1 MRTLLSAALLAPALG
16 LVAPARRRSS
26 RGATRRLAFDAALL
40 FDCDGVLVE
49 TEELH
54 RLAYNEAFAAFGLET
69 AGAPVEWSVAYY
81 DKLQNTVGG
90 GKPKMK
96 YHFTETAKEW
106 PTVSGRGGRA
116 TATTLEEGMALI
128 DDLQDY
134 KTECYKRLV
143 ATTATARPGAL
154 ELMDD
159 AIRTPGLAVGICSA
173 STRGG
178 FEKVVDAIVGQERL
192 ARLDV
197 VIAGDDVTHKKP
209 DPEIYNL
216 AAARLGVDGPGANW
230 RTGDAR
236 GLRRPRLAEIGVR
249 ASRPASSTADTST
262 SAARAP
268 TPRAVH
274 AAAAGVTADMAQAAA
289 RRRPD
294 ARHRDAGG
302 ERLVVAGALA
312 CARGARLGA
321 PPAAR
326 RRARVA
332 RASPS
337 AAAAAVARGRA
348 PCELRPSS
356 RPRGVVGERA
366 LGERALARAA
376 ERSPPPSA
384 RRRGA
389 GARVVAREAPEK
401 RTRAPPTSA
410 RSTHERPCVGPGVQR
425 ATRSTAPGSG
435 QGPSSSF
442 RAVALAP
449 GRRRRA
455 PAADEGERSVSA
467 SSRR

>member
-1 MRTLLSAALLAPALG
+1 MRTLLAAALLAPALG
-16 LVAPARRRSS
+16 LVAPARRRRS

-216 AAARLGVDGPGANW
+216 AAARLGVDKS
-230 RTGDAR
+230 RCVVVEDSLV
-236 GLRRPRLAEIGVR
+236 GLRAAKAAEMACVITYT
-249 ASRPASSTADTST
+249 SSTADADFYGEGAD
-262 SAARAP
+262 AALLDLS
-268 TPRAVH
+268 
-274 AAAAGVTADMAQAAA
+274 AGVTADMLFDGGAVRGDLLAGL
-289 RRRPD
+289 
-294 ARHRDAGG
+294 RD
-302 ERLVVAGALA
+302 
-312 CARGARLGA
+312 
-321 PPAAR
+321 
-326 RRARVA
+326 
-332 RASPS
+332 S
-337 AAAAAVARGRA
+337 
-348 PCELRPSS
+348 
-356 RPRGVVGERA
+356 
-366 LGERALARAA
+366 
-376 ERSPPPSA
+376 
-384 RRRGA
+384 
-389 GARVVAREAPEK
+389 K
-401 RTRAPPTSA
+401 
-410 RSTHERPCVGPGVQR
+410 
-425 ATRSTAPGSG
+425 
-435 QGPSSSF
+435 
-442 RAVALAP
+442 
-449 GRRRRA
+449 
-455 PAADEGERSVSA
+455 
-467 SSRR
+467 

>member
-216 AAARLGVDGPGANW
+216 AAARLGVDK
-230 RTGDAR
+230 
-236 GLRRPRLAEIGVR
+236 
-249 ASRPASSTADTST
+249 SR
-262 SAARAP
+262 
-268 TPRAVH
+268 
-274 AAAAGVTADMAQAAA
+274 
-289 RRRPD
+289 
-294 ARHRDAGG
+294 
-302 ERLVVAGALA
+302 
-312 CARGARLGA
+312 C
-321 PPAAR
+321 
-326 RRARVA
+326 
-332 RASPS
+332 
-337 AAAAAVARGRA
+337 
-348 PCELRPSS
+348 
-356 RPRGVVGERA
+356 VVG
-366 LGERALARAA
+366 G
-376 ERSPPPSA
+376 
-384 RRRGA
+384 
-389 GARVVAREAPEK
+389 
-401 RTRAPPTSA
+401 
-410 RSTHERPCVGPGVQR
+410 
-425 ATRSTAPGSG
+425 
-435 QGPSSSF
+435 
-442 RAVALAP
+442 
-449 GRRRRA
+449 
-455 PAADEGERSVSA
+455 
-467 SSRR
+467 

>member
-216 AAARLGVDGPGANW
+216 AAARLGVDKS
-230 RTGDAR
+230 RCVVVEDSLV
-236 GLRRPRLAEIGVR
+236 GLRAAKAAEMACVITYT
-249 ASRPASSTADTST
+249 SSTADADFYGEGAD
-262 SAARAP
+262 AALLDLS
-268 TPRAVH
+268 
-274 AAAAGVTADMAQAAA
+274 AGVTADMLFDGGAVRVDLLAGPRDREAAVTLAPARATEAARRAAPRARWRASVGDAADGAAA
-289 RRRPD
+289 RR
-294 ARHRDAGG
+294 
-302 ERLVVAGALA
+302 EE
-312 CARGARLGA
+312 
-321 PPAAR
+321 PPKSQA
-326 RRARVA
+326 
-332 RASPS
+332 PS
-337 AAAAAVARGRA
+337 A
-348 PCELRPSS
+348 SS
-356 RPRGVVGERA
+356 A
-366 LGERALARAA
+366 SAKSASLARAA
-376 ERSPPPSA
+376 E
-384 RRRGA
+384 
-389 GARVVAREAPEK
+389 
-401 RTRAPPTSA
+401 
-410 RSTHERPCVGPGVQR
+410 C
-425 ATRSTAPGSG
+425 
-435 QGPSSSF
+435 
-442 RAVALAP
+442 
-449 GRRRRA
+449 
-455 PAADEGERSVSA
+455 SA
-467 SSRR
+467 SSANADTAPARGS